1 MISEDEMKVYL
12 DNNIIIDIENGR
24 YILPKEYNVE
34 FPYSYVHIEELIES
48 GVRLS
53 ELKTIRLNTLSC
65 VSNNEYIFQDNQ
77 KLYFID
83 KSPKE
88 VYNWFS
94 PIIMELKR
102 IIKEKVNKF
111 DLEENLKAKLQIDK
125 NITNNLTISQF
136 IEKYGNIV
144 LGYLDESSDTLQE
157 NFQSFF
163 NILNGLGYW
172 SDKKRNGTNINRVY
186 DANHA
191 FYASSCDYFVTNDK
205 KAMMKANFI
214 YSYYGIKTKSISFD
228 EFLNILS
235 SNK

>member
-1 MISEDEMKVYL
+1 MKKIGFSALLALVTL
-12 DNNIIIDIENGR
+12 AGCGDGGE
-24 YILPKEYNVE
+24 KEAQ
-34 FPYSYVHIEELIES
+34 
-48 GVRLS
+48 
-53 ELKTIRLNTLSC
+53 IRL
-65 VSNNEYIFQDNQ
+65 Q
-77 KLYFID
+77 KAEAALQQ
-83 KSPKE
+83 E
-88 VYNWFS
+88 NFS
-94 PIIMELKR
+94 E
-102 IIKEKVNKF
+102 
-111 DLEENLKAKLQIDK
+111 AKLQIDK